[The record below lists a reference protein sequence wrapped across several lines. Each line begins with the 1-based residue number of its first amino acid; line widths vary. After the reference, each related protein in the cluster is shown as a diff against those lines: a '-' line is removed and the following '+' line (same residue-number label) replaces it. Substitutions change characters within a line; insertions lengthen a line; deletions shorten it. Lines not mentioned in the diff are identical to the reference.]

1 VVWVIGFNQKDEL
14 LMMNTAALFNQP
26 RLQLAL
32 RYSGVIGGVLLL
44 IGYVAHRAVNMAFDS
59 VVDREITLVA
69 LTVEDKLQAALAA
82 HGQLVPHPDQ
92 AVGGLCG
99 LDQPC
104 QPAQPNAVLSQL
116 LENEYHLQLLNL
128 QGQPIGAIGEPP
140 AQFMANPKLLLST
153 TITDP
158 QGRSYHAHLI
168 AIQTAQGLDWGYLQV
183 GRSTRQLDVYMS
195 NLHWVIGLGIPI
207 ATLLIGATSWW
218 FAGLAMR
225 PLYRSYEQ
233 MQQFTANAAHE
244 LRTPIAAIKT
254 MLEVAPLEA
263 PADQQQTLRAIQRQ
277 NDRLGQLA
285 QDLLLLARLDGTI
298 AAKRGATIVLN
309 DLVQDLEEELAP
321 LALAAQ
327 VKLSTEMAASPLTIQ
342 GQSDQIYRL
351 VSNLMINAIN
361 YTAANGTIVVRLQR
375 KQNQAMIMIEDN
387 GSGIAAADLP
397 HLFERF
403 YRVNHDRARQS
414 GGVGLGLAIART
426 IALAHGG
433 QIQVQSQL
441 GEGSRFTVRL
451 PLIPNQ
457 LMIAT
462 HQAP

>member
-1 VVWVIGFNQKDEL
+1 
-14 LMMNTAALFNQP
+14 MNTAALFNQP
-26 RLQLAL
+26 RLRLAL
-32 RYSGVIGGVLLL
+32 RYSSVIGSVLLL
-44 IGYVAHRAVNMAFDS
+44 IGYVAHRAVNIASDR
-59 VVDREITLVA
+59 VIDREIA
-69 LTVEDKLQAALAA
+69 LLAITVKDKLQGTLTTP
-82 HGQLVPHPDQ
+82 GQLIPQADQ
-92 AVGGLCG
+92 SVAGLC
-99 LDQPC
+99 LWHQPC
-104 QPAQPNAVLSQL
+104 QPAMRDIVLQEL
-116 LENEYHLQLLNL
+116 WKDEYHLQLLNL

-140 AQFMANPKLLLST
+140 AQFMANPKLWLSS

-158 QGRSYHAHLI
+158 QGRTYHVHLI
-168 AIQTAQGLDWGYLQV
+168 ALKTAQDVNWGYLQV

-207 ATLLIGATSWW
+207 ATLLIGTTSWW
-218 FAGLAMR
+218 LAGLAMR

-254 MLEVAPLEA
+254 MLEVAPLET
-263 PADQQQTLRAIQRQ
+263 PVDQQQTLRAIQRQ

-321 LALAAQ
+321 LALAAK
-327 VKLSTEMAASPLTIQ
+327 VNLSTEIAPSPLAIQ
-342 GQSDQIYRL
+342 GQGDQIYRL

-375 KQNQAMIMIEDN
+375 KQNQAVIVIEDN
-387 GSGIAAADLP
+387 GIGIAAADLP

>member
-1 VVWVIGFNQKDEL
+1 VVWVIAFNQQDEL
-14 LMMNTAALFNQP
+14 RLMNTTALFNQP

-44 IGYVAHRAVNMAFDS
+44 IGYVAHRAVNVAS
-59 VVDREITLVA
+59 NQVIDREIVLLA
-69 LTVEDKLQAALAA
+69 ITVKDKLKGTLAA
-82 HGQLVPHPDQ
+82 PGQLIPRADQ
-92 AVGGLCG
+92 SVAGLC
-99 LDQPC
+99 LWHQPC
-104 QPAQPNAVLSQL
+104 QPAMRDIVLQEL
-116 LENEYHLQLLNL
+116 LEDEYHLQLLNL
-128 QGQPIGAIGEPP
+128 QGQPIGAIGESP
-140 AQFMANPKLLLST
+140 AQFMANPRLLLSS
-153 TITDP
+153 TITDSR
-158 QGRSYHAHLI
+158 GRTYHVHLI
-168 AIQTAQGLDWGYLQV
+168 PLKTAQAEDWGYLQV

-195 NLHWVIGLGIPI
+195 NLHWVIGLGVPM

-218 FAGLAMR
+218 LAGLAMR

-244 LRTPIAAIKT
+244 LRTPIATIKT
-254 MLEVAPLEA
+254 MLEVAPLES

-277 NDRLGQLA
+277 NDRLGKLA

-298 AAKRGATIVLN
+298 AAQHGTTIVLN

-321 LALAAQ
+321 LALTAQ
-327 VKLSTEMAASPLTIQ
+327 VKLSTEIAASPLVIQ

-351 VSNLMINAIN
+351 VSNLIINAVN
-361 YTAANGTIVVRLQR
+361 YTAANGTIVVRLSR
-375 KQNQAMIMIEDN
+375 RQNQAMIVIEDN
-387 GSGIAAADLP
+387 GIGIAAKDLP

-414 GGVGLGLAIART
+414 GGVGLGLAIAQA
-426 IALAHGG
+426 IAVAHGG

-457 LMIAT
+457 RVIAT